1 MDLAKKDERL
11 ITVLVAD
18 DTATDRIILET
29 ILRKQG
35 HRVLSAEDGEQAVIC
50 FREHRPDIV
59 LLDALMPRLDGFAA
73 ARQIKSLA
81 GEELVPIIFLTS
93 LTDTES
99 LVKCLEAGGDDFLSK
114 PYNPVILQAKVKSF
128 FRMRSMQ
135 RTMLEQRD
143 QIAQHNEHF
152 LQEQTVAKQ
161 VFDNITSSGHVDTEH
176 LRYYLSPLAVFNGD
190 VMVASTT
197 PAGNLMVLLGDFT
210 GHGLPAAIGAMPLA
224 TTFYGMVD
232 KGFAMSDILAEI
244 NGKLK
249 SILPVGLFCCA
260 AMVEMN
266 FRKNT
271 VRIWNGG
278 LPAAYLYRRDGSVEQ
293 IKSTHLPLGVLT
305 NKKFKADPALIS
317 MEQGERLYLWSDGI
331 HEARDTEGEMFG
343 EERLLAAFA
352 QNTQAPVLF
361 DELLERVKD
370 FVGQGQ
376 RSDDLS
382 LIELLMAP
390 LSSAYVT
397 PGTEQANSQSQ
408 LAEWSLSFEVKPSS
422 FAIFDPLP
430 LLLSVLL
437 EVPGLRNH
445 SGTLYTIIS
454 ELYTNA
460 LEHGVLGL
468 DSSIKDDP
476 EGFDRYYQLRR
487 ERTKAITEGYVKI
500 DLAHSTDMDGGS
512 LAIVV
517 ADSGNGFDP
526 AARPELTGNEYS
538 GRGLK
543 MIESL
548 CDSLEVR
555 GAGNVVAAT
564 YCWRNDD

>member
-1 MDLAKKDERL
+1 MHPSKDERL

-18 DTATDRIILET
+18 DTATDRTILEA

-35 HRVLSAEDGEQAVIC
+35 HRVLSAKDGEQAVEC
-50 FREHRPDIV
+50 FRTERPDIV
-59 LLDALMPRLDGFAA
+59 LLDALMPKLDGFDA
-73 ARQIKSLA
+73 ARQIKALA
-81 GEELVPIIFLTS
+81 GEELVPILFLTS
-93 LTDTES
+93 LTDTDS
-99 LVKCLEAGGDDFLSK
+99 LVQCLEAGGDDFLSK
-114 PYNPVILQAKVKSF
+114 PYNPVILQAKIRSF
-128 FRMRSMQ
+128 FRMRAMQ

-161 VFDNITSSGHVDTEH
+161 VFDNITSGGHVDAEH

-278 LPAAYLYRRDGSVEQ
+278 LPAAYVYRKDGRVEQ
-293 IKSTHLPLGVLT
+293 IKSTHLPLGVLN
-305 NKKFKADPALIS
+305 NKKFKADPALIT
-317 MEQGERLYLWSDGI
+317 MEHGERLYLWSDGI
-331 HEARDTEGEMFG
+331 HEARDAEGEMFG
-343 EERLLAAFA
+343 EERLLATFA
-352 QNTQAPVLF
+352 KNEKQPLLF
-361 DELLERVKD
+361 DELLGSVKR
-370 FVGQGQ
+370 FVGHGQ
-376 RSDDLS
+376 KSDDLS

-397 PGTEQANSQSQ
+397 PGAEQANAQSQ
-408 LAEWSLSFEVKPSS
+408 LAEWSLMFEVKPSS

-476 EGFDRYYQLRR
+476 EGFERYYQLRR
-487 ERTKAITEGYVKI
+487 ERTKAVKEGYVKI
-500 DLAHSTDMDGGS
+500 KLAHKTHTEGGS
-512 LAIVV
+512 LAITV
-517 ADSGNGFDP
+517 ADSGSGFVHWERVDQ
-526 AARPELTGNEYS
+526 TGNEYS

-543 MIESL
+543 LVESL
-548 CDSLEVR
+548 CDSLEIR

-564 YCWRNDD
+564 YCWHTDD

>member
-1 MDLAKKDERL
+1 MHPSKDERL

-18 DTATDRIILET
+18 DTATDRVILEA

-35 HRVLSAEDGEQAVIC
+35 HRVLSAQDGEQAVEC
-50 FREHRPDIV
+50 FRTERPDIV
-59 LLDALMPRLDGFAA
+59 LLDALMPKLDGFDA
-73 ARQIKSLA
+73 ARQIKSIA
-81 GEELVPIIFLTS
+81 GEELVPILFLTS
-93 LTDTES
+93 LTDTDS
-99 LVKCLEAGGDDFLSK
+99 LVQCLEAGGDDFLSK
-114 PYNPVILQAKVKSF
+114 PYNPVILQAKIRSF
-128 FRMRSMQ
+128 FRMRTMQ
-135 RTMLEQRD
+135 RPMLEQRD

-161 VFDNITSSGHVDTEH
+161 VFDNITSGGHVDAEH

-278 LPAAYLYRRDGSVEQ
+278 LPAAYVYRKDGRVEQ
-293 IKSTHLPLGVLT
+293 IKSTHLPLGVLN
-305 NKKFKADPALIS
+305 NKKFKADPALIT
-317 MEQGERLYLWSDGI
+317 MAHGERLYLWSDGI
-331 HEARDTEGEMFG
+331 HEARDADGEMFG

-352 QNTQAPVLF
+352 KNQKPPALF
-361 DELLERVKD
+361 DELLQNVKT
-370 FVGQGQ
+370 FVGHGQ
-376 RSDDLS
+376 KSDDLS

-397 PGTEQANSQSQ
+397 PGAEQATSQSQ
-408 LAEWSLSFEVKPSS
+408 LAEWSLVFEVKPSS

-476 EGFDRYYQLRR
+476 EGFERYYQLRR
-487 ERTKAITEGYVKI
+487 ERTQAIKEGYVKI
-500 DLAHSTDMDGGS
+500 TLAHKTHTEGGS
-512 LAIVV
+512 LAITV
-517 ADSGNGFDP
+517 ADSGRGFVP
-526 AARPELTGNEYS
+526 NERTEQTGNEYS

-543 MIESL
+543 LVESL
-548 CDSLEVR
+548 CDALEVR

-564 YCWRNDD
+564 YCWHTDD